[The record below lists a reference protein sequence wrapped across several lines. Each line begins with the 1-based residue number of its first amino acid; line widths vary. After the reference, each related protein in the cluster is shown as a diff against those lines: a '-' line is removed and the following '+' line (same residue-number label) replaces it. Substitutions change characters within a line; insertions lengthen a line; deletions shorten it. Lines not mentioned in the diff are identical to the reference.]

1 MADQTAVIQA
11 DIDVLPVDPFRL
23 KRPEQQ
29 GSITKDPRVHIYG
42 KNEKNVCDTEPR
54 GYKRNPAEL
63 QLNATEGFI
72 PLWSEGSIL
81 RWRFQEQSL
90 SNFESPSEVKAQI
103 EELLSLALKEW
114 GDAVPVSFAKDDDAW
129 DFQIVIQEVERCNTV
144 RECVLASAFFP
155 DAGRHDLVIYP
166 TLFKQELSEQI
177 ETIVHELGHVFGLRH
192 WFAPQSEQDYPAEP
206 YGSQGRT
213 SIMNYGADSQLTEK
227 DKEDLKELYSLVR
240 SGKLKQI
247 NGTAIRL
254 VTPFHTL
261 RELANNSGFK

>member
-1 MADQTAVIQA
+1 MVDQAA
-11 DIDVLPVDPFRL
+11 GVLPADPFRL

-29 GSITKDPRVHIYG
+29 GIAKDPRVHVYG
-42 KNEKNVCDTEPR
+42 KHEQIICDTESR

-90 SNFESPSEVKAQI
+90 SNFESPNEVKAKI
-103 EELLSLALKEW
+103 EELFALALEAW
-114 GDAVPVSFAKDDDAW
+114 GDAVPVSFTRDDDAW
-129 DFQIVIQEVERCNTV
+129 DFQIVVQEVERCNAA
-144 RECVLASAFFP
+144 RACVLASAFFP

-166 TLFKQELSEQI
+166 TLFKQDLSEQI
-177 ETIVHELGHVFGLRH
+177 ETIAHELGHVFGLRH
-192 WFAPQSEQDYPAEP
+192 WFAPQSEPDYPAEP
-206 YGSQGRT
+206 FGSQDRR
-213 SIMNYGADSQLTEK
+213 SIMNYGPDSQLTEK
-227 DKEDLKELYSLVR
+227 DKQDLKDLYSRAR
-240 SGKLKQI
+240 SGKLKEI

-261 RELANNSGFK
+261 RELANSVIFK